1 MIRQRLFRY
10 AVYRNMF
17 LSFILLTAAMI
28 ALVTVVLYMMFS
40 WSTAKEVGKI
50 SESMLK
56 QNSAVSSVIR
66 DQVYNVGNLL
76 LSDKEIVNAL
86 LDNEAD
92 PVKQYGVFGTLN
104 RVQST
109 YPFIHSIGIYNG
121 LNNTYLNT
129 KGITKEQ
136 EKALLEEINSKN
148 TSYFHLFPRK
158 ISSATSASANRSEDV
173 LTFVLL
179 PSYYSPLSSKGA
191 IVINMSTETIQDLI
205 GGYRNE
211 AVDSLHVIDD
221 KGTIITHSDRS
232 RFMEDVSQESYIQ
245 SILGS
250 DAESGYFTRSI
261 DGRKS
266 LVTYVKSKDMN
277 WTFISVSQYQNLLF
291 NMQALRTSALVLALA
306 CFAVSIFLSIWLT
319 HHAYNPIRHLLEKM
333 SAIPKLKENRRQIN
347 EFAIL
352 DTTYAEM
359 TEKMKSMESEAS
371 ATRQAHVLQLLKGG
385 DETAFRR
392 LAREGKGPYFLAA
405 VLLLDSLD
413 GSPGGEDEELQ
424 SYSSAAVARAAQQ
437 MLEPEGAS
445 VATVGDGTIA
455 IILPMKQSRPPLH
468 VVGMLEELQGEMLRT
483 LRVSVTVGI
492 GTSSQT
498 YEELRESFDCAQSC
512 FQQRFFEGKGRIFH
526 GDPVIAAESER
537 SEAQYPDK
545 REKRIIEAIKL
556 QQRDKLEKEIDQWI
570 KEIRDYNYH
579 EVMFFINQFIGGLY
593 KQLNVHTVKNRESAD
608 LFLDFTRRIT
618 RFQTLQETANAL
630 KDLALRLCSLSE
642 ESGAVRHAEVVDFI
656 QMYVRKHYARP
667 DMSLEQVAGEVKL
680 SRSYVGKL
688 FKAHC
693 ELSFNDYLNAV
704 RLEKAR
710 ELLASTEE
718 SVQSISEQ
726 VGILNTT
733 YFYTL
738 FKKHYQISP
747 AQFRSQHAIE
757 TKKAQ

>member
-86 LDNEAD
+86 LDKEAD

-158 ISSATSASANRSEDV
+158 ISTATSASANRSEDV

-232 RFMEDVSQESYIQ
+232 RFMENVSQESYVQ
-245 SILGS
+245 SILES

-277 WTFISVSQYQNLLF
+277 WTYISVSQYQNLLF
-291 NMQALRTSALVLALA
+291 NMQALRASALVLALA
-306 CFAVSIFLSIWLT
+306 CFVVSMFLSIWLT

-333 SAIPKLKENRRQIN
+333 STIPKMKENRRQIN

-371 ATRQAHVLQLLKGG
+371 VARQAHVLQLLKGG

-392 LAREGKGPYFLAA
+392 LAREGKGPYFLAV

-413 GSPGGEDEELQ
+413 GSPGGEDEDLQ
-424 SYSSAAVARAAQQ
+424 SYSSAAVAQAAQQ

-455 IILPMKQSRPPLH
+455 IILPMKQSRLPLH
-468 VVGMLEELQGEMLRT
+468 VVGMLEELQGEMLCT

-492 GTSSQT
+492 GTAAQT

-512 FQQRFFEGKGRIFH
+512 FQQRFFAGKGRMFH
-526 GDPVIAAESER
+526 GDLVIAAESEH

-618 RFQTLQETANAL
+618 RFQTLQETADAL

>member
-17 LSFILLTAAMI
+17 LSFVLLTAAMI
-28 ALVTVVLYMMFS
+28 ALVTVVLFMMFS

-76 LSDKEIVNAL
+76 LSDKQIVNAL
-86 LDNEAD
+86 LDKEVD

-104 RVQST
+104 RIQST

-136 EKALLEEINSKN
+136 EQALLEEINSKN

-158 ISSATSASANRSEDV
+158 ISSATSANGSEDV

-191 IVINMSTETIQDLI
+191 IVINMSTDTIQELI
-205 GGYRNE
+205 GGYRNK
-211 AVDSLHVIDD
+211 AADSLHVIDNE
-221 KGTIITHSDRS
+221 GTIITHSDRA
-232 RFMEDVSQESYIQ
+232 RFMEDISQESYVQ
-245 SILGS
+245 SILAS

-261 DGRKS
+261 EGRKS

-277 WTFISVSQYQNLLF
+277 WTFISVSQYKNLLF

-306 CFAVSIFLSIWLT
+306 CFAVSMFLSIWLT
-319 HHAYNPIRHLLEKM
+319 HHAYNPIRHLLEKI
-333 SAIPKLKENRRQIN
+333 SANPKMKENRRQIN

-371 ATRQAHVLQLLKGG
+371 AARQAHVLQLLKGG

-392 LAREGKGPYFLAA
+392 LAGEGKGPYFLAA
-405 VLLLDSLD
+405 ALLLDSQD

-424 SYSSAAVARAAQQ
+424 SYSCAAVARAAQQ

-445 VATVGDGTIA
+445 VATVGDGTVA
-455 IILPMKQSRPPLH
+455 VILPMKQSRPPLH
-468 VVGMLEELQGEMLRT
+468 VLGMLEELQGEMLRT

-492 GTSSQT
+492 GTAAQT

-512 FQQRFFEGKGRIFH
+512 FRQRFFEGKGRLFQ
-526 GDPVIAAESER
+526 GDPVTATETEP

-556 QQRDKLEKEIDQWI
+556 QQSDKLEKEIDSWI

-618 RFQTLQETANAL
+618 RFQTLQETADAL
-630 KDLALRLCSLSE
+630 KDLTLRLCSLSE

-693 ELSFNDYLNAV
+693 ELSFNDYLNAI

-710 ELLASTEE
+710 ELLATTEE

-757 TKKAQ
+757 TKRAQ

>member
-86 LDNEAD
+86 LDKEAD

-121 LNNTYLNT
+121 SNNTYLNT

-158 ISSATSASANRSEDV
+158 ISTATSASANRSEDV

-191 IVINMSTETIQDLI
+191 IVINMSTDTIQDLI

-232 RFMEDVSQESYIQ
+232 RFMENVSQESYVQ
-245 SILGS
+245 SILES

-277 WTFISVSQYQNLLF
+277 WTYISVSQYQNLLF

-306 CFAVSIFLSIWLT
+306 CFVVSMFLSIWLT

-333 SAIPKLKENRRQIN
+333 STIPKMKENRRQIN

-371 ATRQAHVLQLLKGG
+371 VARQAHVLQLLKGG

-392 LAREGKGPYFLAA
+392 LAREGKGPYFLAV

-413 GSPGGEDEELQ
+413 GSPGGEDEDLQ
-424 SYSSAAVARAAQQ
+424 SYSSAAVAQAAQQ

-455 IILPMKQSRPPLH
+455 IILPMKQSRLPLH
-468 VVGMLEELQGEMLRT
+468 VVGMLEELQGEMLST

-492 GTSSQT
+492 GTAAQT

-512 FQQRFFEGKGRIFH
+512 FQQRFFAGKGRMFH
-526 GDPVIAAESER
+526 GDPVNAAESEH

-618 RFQTLQETANAL
+618 RFQTLQETADAL

>member
-56 QNSAVSSVIR
+56 QNSSVSSVIR

-86 LDNEAD
+86 LDKEAD

-158 ISSATSASANRSEDV
+158 ISTATSASANRSEDV

-191 IVINMSTETIQDLI
+191 IVINMSTDTIQDLI

-232 RFMEDVSQESYIQ
+232 RFMENVSQESYVQ
-245 SILGS
+245 SILES

-277 WTFISVSQYQNLLF
+277 WTYISVSQYQNLLF

-306 CFAVSIFLSIWLT
+306 CFVVSMFLSIWLT

-333 SAIPKLKENRRQIN
+333 STIPKMKENRRQIN

-371 ATRQAHVLQLLKGG
+371 VARQAHVLQLLKGG

-392 LAREGKGPYFLAA
+392 LAREGKGPYFLAV

-413 GSPGGEDEELQ
+413 GSPGGEDEDLQ
-424 SYSSAAVARAAQQ
+424 SYSSAAVAQAAQQ

-455 IILPMKQSRPPLH
+455 IILPMKQSRLPLH

-492 GTSSQT
+492 GTAAQT

-512 FQQRFFEGKGRIFH
+512 FQQRFFAGKGRMFH
-526 GDPVIAAESER
+526 GDPVITAESEH

-618 RFQTLQETANAL
+618 RFQTLQETADAL

>member
-86 LDNEAD
+86 LDKEAD

-121 LNNTYLNT
+121 SNNTYLNT

-158 ISSATSASANRSEDV
+158 ISTATSASANRSEDV

-191 IVINMSTETIQDLI
+191 IVINMSTDTIQDLI

-232 RFMEDVSQESYIQ
+232 RFMENVSQESYVQ
-245 SILGS
+245 SILES

-277 WTFISVSQYQNLLF
+277 WTYISVSQYQNLLF

-306 CFAVSIFLSIWLT
+306 CFVVSMFLSIWLT

-333 SAIPKLKENRRQIN
+333 STIPKMKENRRQIN

-371 ATRQAHVLQLLKGG
+371 VARQAHVLQLLKGG

-392 LAREGKGPYFLAA
+392 LAREGKGPYFLAV

-413 GSPGGEDEELQ
+413 GSPGGEDEDLQ
-424 SYSSAAVARAAQQ
+424 SYSSAAVAQAAQH

-455 IILPMKQSRPPLH
+455 IILPMKQSRLPLH
-468 VVGMLEELQGEMLRT
+468 VVGMLEELQGEMLST

-492 GTSSQT
+492 GTAAQT

-512 FQQRFFEGKGRIFH
+512 FQQRFFAGKGRMFH
-526 GDPVIAAESER
+526 GDPVNAAESEH

-618 RFQTLQETANAL
+618 RFQTLQETADAL

>member
-28 ALVTVVLYMMFS
+28 ALVTVVLFMMFS

-76 LSDKEIVNAL
+76 LSDKEIVGVL
-86 LDNEAD
+86 LDKEAD

-104 RVQST
+104 RIQST

-121 LNNTYLNT
+121 SNNTYLNT
-129 KGITKEQ
+129 KGITKDQ
-136 EKALLEEINSKN
+136 EKALLEEINRKN
-148 TSYFHLFPRK
+148 TSYFHLFPRR
-158 ISSATSASANRSEDV
+158 ISSATSANRSEDV

-191 IVINMSTETIQDLI
+191 IVINMSTDTIQDLI

-232 RFMEDVSQESYIQ
+232 RFMEDISQESYVQ
-245 SILGS
+245 SILAS
-250 DAESGYFTRSI
+250 DKESGYFTRSI

-306 CFAVSIFLSIWLT
+306 CFAVSMFLSIWLT

-333 SAIPKLKENRRQIN
+333 SAIPKVKDRRQIN

-352 DTTYAEM
+352 DMTYAEM
-359 TEKMKSMESEAS
+359 TEKMRSMESEAS
-371 ATRQAHVLQLLKGG
+371 VARQAHVLQLLKGG
-385 DETAFRR
+385 DETAFHR
-392 LAREGKGPYFLAA
+392 LAGEGKGPYFLAVA
-405 VLLLDSLD
+405 LLLDSED

-424 SYSSAAVARAAQQ
+424 SYACAAVARAAQH

-445 VATVGDGTIA
+445 VAAVGDGTVA
-455 IILPMKQSRPPLH
+455 ILLPMKQSRPPLH
-468 VVGMLEELQGEMLRT
+468 VLGMLEELQGEILRT

-492 GTSSQT
+492 GTAAQT

-512 FQQRFFEGKGRIFH
+512 FRQRFFEGKGRLFQA
-526 GDPVIAAESER
+526 DPVIIAVTEP

-545 REKRIIEAIKL
+545 REKRIIDAIKL
-556 QQRDKLEKEIDQWI
+556 QQSDKLEKEIDQWI

-608 LFLDFTRRIT
+608 LFLGFTRRIT
-618 RFQTLQETANAL
+618 RFQTLQETADAL
-630 KDLALRLCSLSE
+630 KELALQLCSLSE

-710 ELLASTEE
+710 ELLASTED

>member
-17 LSFILLTAAMI
+17 LNFVLLTAAMI

-86 LDNEAD
+86 LDKEAD
-92 PVKQYGVFGTLN
+92 PLKQYGVFGTLS

-121 LNNTYLNT
+121 SNDTYLNT

-136 EKALLEEINSKN
+136 EEVLLEEINSKN
-148 TSYFHLFPRK
+148 TSYFQLFPRTM
-158 ISSATSASANRSEDV
+158 SSTTSANQSEDV

-191 IVINMSTETIQDLI
+191 IVINMSTDTIQDLI
-205 GGYRNE
+205 GGYSNE
-211 AVDSLHVIDD
+211 AVDSLYVIDD
-221 KGTIITHSDRS
+221 NGTIITHSDRS
-232 RFMEDVSQESYIQ
+232 RFMEDISQESYVQ
-245 SILGS
+245 SILAS
-250 DAESGYFTRSI
+250 DTKSGYFTRSI

-306 CFAVSIFLSIWLT
+306 CFVVSMFLSIWLT

-333 SAIPKLKENRRQIN
+333 SSIPKMKENQRQIN
-347 EFAIL
+347 EFTIL

-359 TEKMKSMESEAS
+359 TEKIRSMESEAS
-371 ATRQAHVLQLLKGG
+371 VARAAHVLQLLKGG
-385 DETAFRR
+385 DETAYRR
-392 LAREGKGPYFLAA
+392 LAGEGRGPYFLAA
-405 VLLLDSLD
+405 VLLLDSQD

-424 SYSSAAVARAAQQ
+424 SYSSAAVARAVQQ

-445 VATVGDGTIA
+445 VATVEDGTVA

-468 VVGMLEELQGEMLRT
+468 VLGMLEEIQGEILRT

-492 GTSSQT
+492 GTAAKT
-498 YEELRESFDCAQSC
+498 YAELLESFDCAQSC
-512 FQQRFFEGKGRIFH
+512 FHQRFFKGKGRLFY
-526 GDPVIAAESER
+526 GDPIIASEAEH

-556 QQRDKLEKEIDQWI
+556 QQRDKLEKEIDHWI

-579 EVMFFINQFIGGLY
+579 EVMFFFNQFIGGLY
-593 KQLNVHTVKNRESAD
+593 KQLNVHTVKNRDSAD

-618 RFQTLQETANAL
+618 RFQTLQETADAL

-642 ESGAVRHAEVVDFI
+642 ESGTVRHAEVVDFI
-656 QMYVRKHYARP
+656 QIYVRKHYARP

-704 RLEKAR
+704 RLENAR

>member
-86 LDNEAD
+86 LDKEAD

-158 ISSATSASANRSEDV
+158 ISTATSASANRSEDV

-306 CFAVSIFLSIWLT
+306 CFVVSMFLSIWLT

-333 SAIPKLKENRRQIN
+333 STIPKMKENRRQIN

-371 ATRQAHVLQLLKGG
+371 VARQAHVLQLLKGG

-392 LAREGKGPYFLAA
+392 LAREGKGPYFLAV

-413 GSPGGEDEELQ
+413 GSPGGEDEDLQ
-424 SYSSAAVARAAQQ
+424 SYSSAAVAQAAQQ

-455 IILPMKQSRPPLH
+455 IILPMKQSRLPLH
-468 VVGMLEELQGEMLRT
+468 VVGMLEELQGEMLCT

-492 GTSSQT
+492 GTAAQT

-512 FQQRFFEGKGRIFH
+512 FQQRFFAGKGRMFH
-526 GDPVIAAESER
+526 GDLVIAAESEH

-618 RFQTLQETANAL
+618 RFQTLQETADAL

>member
-86 LDNEAD
+86 LDKEAD

-158 ISSATSASANRSEDV
+158 ISTATSASANRSEDV

-232 RFMEDVSQESYIQ
+232 RFMENVSQESYVQ
-245 SILGS
+245 SILES

-277 WTFISVSQYQNLLF
+277 WTYISVSQYQNLLF

-306 CFAVSIFLSIWLT
+306 CFVVSMFLSIWLT

-333 SAIPKLKENRRQIN
+333 STIPKMKENRRQIN

-371 ATRQAHVLQLLKGG
+371 VARQAHVLQLLKGG

-392 LAREGKGPYFLAA
+392 LAREGKGPYFLAV

-424 SYSSAAVARAAQQ
+424 SYSSAAVAQAAQQ

-455 IILPMKQSRPPLH
+455 IILPMKQSRLPLH

-492 GTSSQT
+492 GTAAQT

-512 FQQRFFEGKGRIFH
+512 FQQRFFAGKGRMFH
-526 GDPVIAAESER
+526 GDPVITAESEH

-570 KEIRDYNYH
+570 KEIRDYKYH

-618 RFQTLQETANAL
+618 RFQTLQETADAL

>member
-86 LDNEAD
+86 LDKEAD

-121 LNNTYLNT
+121 SNNTYLNT

-158 ISSATSASANRSEDV
+158 ISTATSASANRSEDV

-191 IVINMSTETIQDLI
+191 IVINMSTDTIQDLI

-232 RFMEDVSQESYIQ
+232 RFMENVSQESYVQ
-245 SILGS
+245 SILES

-277 WTFISVSQYQNLLF
+277 WTYISVSQYQNLLF

-306 CFAVSIFLSIWLT
+306 CFVVSMFLSIWLT

-333 SAIPKLKENRRQIN
+333 STIPKMKENRRQIN

-371 ATRQAHVLQLLKGG
+371 VARQAHVLQLLKGG

-392 LAREGKGPYFLAA
+392 LAREGKGPYFLAV

-413 GSPGGEDEELQ
+413 GSPGGEDEDLQ
-424 SYSSAAVARAAQQ
+424 SYSSAAVAQAAQQ

-455 IILPMKQSRPPLH
+455 IILPMKQSRLPLH
-468 VVGMLEELQGEMLRT
+468 VVGMLEELQGEMLST

-492 GTSSQT
+492 GTAAQT

-512 FQQRFFEGKGRIFH
+512 FQQRFFAGKGRMFH
-526 GDPVIAAESER
+526 GDPVNAAESEH

-545 REKRIIEAIKL
+545 REKRVIEAIKL

-618 RFQTLQETANAL
+618 RFQTLQETADAL

>member
-17 LSFILLTAAMI
+17 LSFVLLTAAMI
-28 ALVTVVLYMMFS
+28 ALVTVVLFTMFS

-66 DQVYNVGNLL
+66 DQIYNVGNLL

-86 LDNEAD
+86 LDKKAD
-92 PVKQYGVFGTLN
+92 PLKQYGVFGTLN
-104 RVQST
+104 RIQST

-121 LNNTYLNT
+121 SNNTYLNT

-136 EKALLEEINSKN
+136 EKELLEEINSKN
-148 TSYFHLFPRK
+148 TTYFHLFPRR
-158 ISSATSASANRSEDV
+158 ISVASSPSRSEDV

-191 IVINMSTETIQDLI
+191 IVINMSTSTIQELI

-211 AVDSLHVIDD
+211 AVDSLYVIDD
-221 KGTIITHSDRS
+221 HGTIITHSDRA
-232 RFMEDVSQESYIQ
+232 RFMEDISQESYVQ
-245 SILGS
+245 SILS
-250 DAESGYFTRSI
+250 STSESGFFTRSI
-261 DGRKS
+261 DGSKS
-266 LVTYVKSKDMN
+266 IVTYVKSKDMN

-291 NMQALRTSALVLALA
+291 NMQTLRTTALILALA
-306 CFAVSIFLSIWLT
+306 CFVVSIFLSIWLT

-333 SAIPKLKENRRQIN
+333 IPLPKMKENRRQIN

-359 TEKMKSMESEAS
+359 TERMRSMESEAS
-371 ATRQAHVLQLLKGG
+371 VAREAQVLQLLSGG

-392 LAREGKGPYFLAA
+392 LARDGKGPFFLAA
-405 VLLLDSLD
+405 ALLLDSQD
-413 GSPGGEDEELQ
+413 GSPGGEDGELQ
-424 SYSSAAVARAAQQ
+424 SYSCAAVARAAQQ
-437 MLEPEGAS
+437 MLEPEGAW
-445 VATVGDGTIA
+445 VAAVGEGVVA
-455 IILPMKQSRPPLH
+455 VILPIKQNRPPIR
-468 VVGMLEELQGEMLRT
+468 VTGMLEELQGEMLRT

-492 GTSSQT
+492 GTAAQT
-498 YEELRESFDCAQSC
+498 FEELRESFDYAQSC
-512 FQQRFFEGKGRIFH
+512 FRQRFFEGKGRLFH
-526 GDPVIAAESER
+526 CDPVVAAEKER
-537 SEAQYPDK
+537 SDAQYPDK

-556 QQRDKLEKEIDQWI
+556 QQRDKLEKEIDLWI

-579 EVMFFINQFIGGLY
+579 EVMFFMNQFIGGLY
-593 KQLNVHTVKNRESAD
+593 KQLNVHTVKSRESAE
-608 LFLDFTRRIT
+608 LFLGFTRRIT
-618 RFQTLQETANAL
+618 RFQTLQETADAL
-630 KDLALRLCSLSE
+630 KELALRLCSLSE

-710 ELLASTEE
+710 ELLVSTEE
-718 SVQSISEQ
+718 SVQSISEK

>member
-17 LSFILLTAAMI
+17 LSFVLLTAAMI

-86 LDNEAD
+86 LDKEAD
-92 PVKQYGVFGTLN
+92 PLKQYGVFGTLN

-121 LNNTYLNT
+121 SNNTYLNT

-158 ISSATSASANRSEDV
+158 ISSATSAKRSEDV

-191 IVINMSTETIQDLI
+191 IVINMSTDTIQDLI

-221 KGTIITHSDRS
+221 KGTIITHSDRT
-232 RFMEDVSQESYIQ
+232 RFMEDISQESYVQ
-245 SILGS
+245 SILES

-291 NMQALRTSALVLALA
+291 NMQALRTSALVLALG
-306 CFAVSIFLSIWLT
+306 CFVVSMFLSIWLT

-333 SAIPKLKENRRQIN
+333 SAIPKMKENRRQIN

-371 ATRQAHVLQLLKGG
+371 VARQAHVLQLLKGG

-424 SYSSAAVARAAQQ
+424 SYTCAAVAQAAQQ

-455 IILPMKQSRPPLH
+455 IILPMKQSRLPLH
-468 VVGMLEELQGEMLRT
+468 VLGMLEELQGEMLRT

-492 GTSSQT
+492 GTAAQT

-512 FQQRFFEGKGRIFH
+512 FQQRFFAGKGRIFH
-526 GDPVIAAESER
+526 GDPVIAAESEH

-618 RFQTLQETANAL
+618 RFQTLQETADAL

>member
-86 LDNEAD
+86 LDKEAD

-121 LNNTYLNT
+121 SNNTYLNT

-158 ISSATSASANRSEDV
+158 ISTATSASANRSEDV

-191 IVINMSTETIQDLI
+191 IVINMSTDTIQDLI

-232 RFMEDVSQESYIQ
+232 RFMENVSQESYVQ
-245 SILGS
+245 SILES

-277 WTFISVSQYQNLLF
+277 WTYISVSQYQNLLF

-306 CFAVSIFLSIWLT
+306 CFVVSMFLSIWLT

-333 SAIPKLKENRRQIN
+333 STIPKMKENRRQIN

-371 ATRQAHVLQLLKGG
+371 VARQAHVLQLLKGG

-392 LAREGKGPYFLAA
+392 LAREGKGPYFLAV

-413 GSPGGEDEELQ
+413 GSPGGEDEDLQ
-424 SYSSAAVARAAQQ
+424 SYSSAAVAQAAQQ

-455 IILPMKQSRPPLH
+455 IILPMKQSRLPLH
-468 VVGMLEELQGEMLRT
+468 VVGMLEELQGEMLST

-492 GTSSQT
+492 GTAAQT

-512 FQQRFFEGKGRIFH
+512 FQQRFFAGKGRMFH
-526 GDPVIAAESER
+526 GDPVNTAESEH

-618 RFQTLQETANAL
+618 RFQTLQETADAL

>member
-86 LDNEAD
+86 LDKEAD

-121 LNNTYLNT
+121 SNNTYLNT

-158 ISSATSASANRSEDV
+158 ISTATSASANRSEDV

-191 IVINMSTETIQDLI
+191 IVINMSTDTIQDLI

-232 RFMEDVSQESYIQ
+232 RFMENVSQESYVQ
-245 SILGS
+245 SILES

-277 WTFISVSQYQNLLF
+277 WTYISVSQYQNLLF

-306 CFAVSIFLSIWLT
+306 CFVVSMFLSIWLT

-333 SAIPKLKENRRQIN
+333 STIPKMKENRRQIN

-371 ATRQAHVLQLLKGG
+371 VARQAHVLQLLKGG

-392 LAREGKGPYFLAA
+392 LAREGKGPYFLAV

-413 GSPGGEDEELQ
+413 GSPGGEDEDLQ
-424 SYSSAAVARAAQQ
+424 SYSSAAVAQAAQQ

-455 IILPMKQSRPPLH
+455 IILPMKQSRLPLH
-468 VVGMLEELQGEMLRT
+468 VVGMLEELQGEMLST

-492 GTSSQT
+492 GTAAQT

-512 FQQRFFEGKGRIFH
+512 FQQRFFAGKGRMFH
-526 GDPVIAAESER
+526 GDPVITAESEH

-618 RFQTLQETANAL
+618 RFQTLQETADAL

>member
-17 LSFILLTAAMI
+17 LSFVLLTAAMI
-28 ALVTVVLYMMFS
+28 ALVTVVLFMMFS

-76 LSDKEIVNAL
+76 LSDKEIVGAL
-86 LDNEAD
+86 LDKGND
-92 PVKQYGVFGTLN
+92 PVKQYGVFGTL
-104 RVQST
+104 RRIQST

-121 LNNTYLNT
+121 SNNTYLNT

-136 EKALLEEINSKN
+136 EKELLEEINSKN
-148 TSYFHLFPRK
+148 TSYFHLFPRR
-158 ISSATSASANRSEDV
+158 ISAANSSNQSEDV
-173 LTFVLL
+173 ITFVLL
-179 PSYYSPLSSKGA
+179 PSYYSPVNSKGA
-191 IVINMSTETIQDLI
+191 IVINMSTSTIQKLI

-211 AVDSLHVIDD
+211 ATDSLYVIDD
-221 KGTIITHSDRS
+221 SGTIITHSDHA
-232 RFMEDVSQESYIQ
+232 RFMEDVSQESYVQ
-245 SILGS
+245 SILS
-250 DAESGYFTRSI
+250 SAAESGYFTRSI

-266 LVTYVKSKDMN
+266 VVTYVKSKEMN

-291 NMQALRTSALVLALA
+291 NMQALRTTALILALA

-319 HHAYNPIRHLLEKM
+319 HHAYNPIRHLLDKM
-333 SAIPKLKENRRQIN
+333 SAIPKMKGNRRQIN

-359 TEKMKSMESEAS
+359 TERMRSMESEAF
-371 ATRQAHVLQLLKGG
+371 AARQAHVLQLLNGG

-392 LAREGKGPYFLAA
+392 LAGEGRGPYFLAA
-405 VLLLDSLD
+405 ALLLDSQD
-413 GSPGGEDEELQ
+413 GSPGGEDEGLQ
-424 SYSSAAVARAAQQ
+424 SYSCATVARAAQQ

-445 VATVGDGTIA
+445 VAAVGEGIVA
-455 IILPMKQSRPPLH
+455 IILPIKQNRPPIGA
-468 VVGMLEELQGEMLRT
+468 VGMLEELQSEIFRT

-492 GTSSQT
+492 GTAAQT
-498 YEELRESFDCAQSC
+498 YDGLRESFDYAQSC
-512 FQQRFFEGKGRIFH
+512 FRQRFFEGKGRLFH
-526 GDPVIAAESER
+526 CDPVIATEKKR
-537 SEAQYPDK
+537 SDAQYPDK

-556 QQRDKLEKEIDQWI
+556 QQRDKLEKEIDLWI
-570 KEIRDYNYH
+570 KEIRDCTYH
-579 EVMFFINQFIGGLY
+579 EAMFFINQFIGGLY
-593 KQLNVHTVKNRESAD
+593 KQLNVHMVKNRESAE
-608 LFLDFTRRIT
+608 LFLRFTRRIT
-618 RFQTLQETANAL
+618 RFQTLMETADAL
-630 KDLALRLCSLSE
+630 KELALRLCSLSE

-710 ELLASTEE
+710 ELLASTED

-747 AQFRSQHAIE
+747 AQFRSQHALE
-757 TKKAQ
+757 KKMAQ